1 MDRGKGKL
9 KQQLHIKD
17 ESEKEEKASSA
28 SNPTFT
34 DAHSGSP
41 PSLVSKTGESSPE
54 QENYHSSG
62 ARPKN
67 SGSSGQAKQTDDSLH
82 TTQYQVSKKKLVHQV
97 KRFN

>member
-17 ESEKEEKASSA
+17 EPEKEEKASSA

-41 PSLVSKTGESSPE
+41 PS
-54 QENYHSSG
+54 
-62 ARPKN
+62 
-67 SGSSGQAKQTDDSLH
+67 
-82 TTQYQVSKKKLVHQV
+82 
-97 KRFN
+97 